1 MADRGAPTPTPPH
14 RVLRRLAAAAVL
26 VLAHA
31 AAGAGPQPPH
41 GGARVAGAGPLPLDG
56 VVRAAADGHLYA
68 YIEPPRGGNHAATVA
83 LLPDGSLAAAWFTG
97 GEGTPNCS
105 IAFSKLARG
114 AAAWTAGRVVAEHVN
129 FSLQNPVLVSDAA
142 LGLLVLF
149 HTTQSPADGESSSSI
164 WRATSADGGDSFSP
178 TAPFYD
184 VPGAF
189 TRNSAV
195 ALAGG
200 GLLLPA
206 YNSTPGDIPDYPI
219 YLLGDASRATWRA
232 VRGPGY
238 DLIQPTVVRLPTPGG
253 GGATFLRAW
262 LRDENQSCAYL
273 SDSLDEG
280 ASWSEPAPAPLKN
293 NNAAIQALVLASGA
307 VAMVFDDET
316 GPGTPRS
323 PLVVALSDD
332 GGASWPVRRALAVN
346 DDNSTAVGEYSYPA
360 LTQDALGVIH
370 VLFTYDRICI
380 KYMAFRESWVRSG

>member
-1 MADRGAPTPTPPH
+1 M
-14 RVLRRLAAAAVL
+14 
-26 VLAHA
+26 
-31 AAGAGPQPPH
+31 
-41 GGARVAGAGPLPLDG
+41 
-56 VVRAAADGHLYA
+56 
-68 YIEPPRGGNHAATVA
+68 
-83 LLPDGSLAAAWFTG
+83 S
-97 GEGTPNCS
+97 
-105 IAFSKLARG
+105 
-114 AAAWTAGRVVAEHVN
+114 
-129 FSLQNPVLVSDAA
+129 
-142 LGLLVLF
+142 
-149 HTTQSPADGESSSSI
+149 
-164 WRATSADGGDSFSP
+164 
-178 TAPFYD
+178 
-184 VPGAF
+184 
-189 TRNSAV
+189 
-195 ALAGG
+195 
-200 GLLLPA
+200 
-206 YNSTPGDIPDYPI
+206 
-219 YLLGDASRATWRA
+219 
-232 VRGPGY
+232 
-238 DLIQPTVVRLPTPGG
+238 TPGG